1 MRNAAAGDN
10 ESNTPESLSS
20 PPANGLSDYFF
31 VAEGCLPYCPSAPFA
46 RQVQASRPP
55 LLRMLSLRIGPLLAP
70 LSVWRRPLSVD
81 TCPPMMACR
90 FGALEQPPHLSSCS
104 SYMSTALISGV
115 MTRPKSRA
123 RRGKSRAAA
132 RSPGGSRRCRCA
144 SELSADGERESN
156 LPKLTCYVLTFSSS
170 AHTRRTSRGAPYL
183 PWRSKGYE
191 LLDSLPCVFFKAL
204 RAPSGLSESPPIAE
218 M

>member
-1 MRNAAAGDN
+1 
-10 ESNTPESLSS
+10 
-20 PPANGLSDYFF
+20 
-31 VAEGCLPYCPSAPFA
+31 
-46 RQVQASRPP
+46 
-55 LLRMLSLRIGPLLAP
+55 MLSLRIGPLLAP

-90 FGALEQPPHLSSCS
+90 RFGALEQPPRLSSCS

-132 RSPGGSRRCRCA
+132 RSPGGS
-144 SELSADGERESN
+144 N

-170 AHTRRTSRGAPYL
+170 AHTRRTSRGAPL
-183 PWRSKGYE
+183 FTLALEGLGTPRQ
-191 LLDSLPCVFFKAL
+191 LAL
-204 RAPSGLSESPPIAE
+204 RLLQSAARPHRGCRSLRRLLRCEHTLPVSYRRRPQTNICSSARSAAPPTRARLPNQFQSR
-218 M
+218 